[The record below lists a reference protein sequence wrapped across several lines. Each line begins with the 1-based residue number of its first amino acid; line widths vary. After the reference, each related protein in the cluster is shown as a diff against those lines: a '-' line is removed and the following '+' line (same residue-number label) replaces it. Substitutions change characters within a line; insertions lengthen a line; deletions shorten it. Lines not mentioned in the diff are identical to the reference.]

1 MSSYHRPATMEE
13 ALRSLGAESA
23 SALAG
28 GTVLNAAGRLS
39 MGDVV
44 DLQDVV
50 PSSIEKDGERVT
62 IGAMTRLQDLVD
74 GVDLPPILR
83 ELARREAPST
93 LRNAATVG
101 GTVATADPDSELLAA
116 FLVFGADVSL
126 ATTDGARTIPLRDVL
141 ENGVPRGSVITS
153 ISMSTTGE
161 TAAARTGRTP
171 ADVPIVAAVGRRNG
185 DTVVLALTGVATTPR
200 LVEQADLEMLDPPA
214 DFRGSAEYRRHLAAV
229 LVRRVVDN
237 LGGAA

>member
-1 MSSYHRPATMEE
+1 MSSYHRPVTIEE
-13 ALRSLGAESA
+13 ALTMLGTEGA

-28 GTVLNAAGRLS
+28 GTVLNALDRLS
-39 MGDVV
+39 IGNVV

-74 GVDLPPILR
+74 GVDLPPALR

-101 GTVATADPDSELLAA
+101 GTVATAHPDSELLAA
-116 FLVFGADVSL
+116 FLVFGADVTL
-126 ATTDGARTIPLRDVL
+126 ATTGGARSIPLKDVL
-141 ENGVPRGSVITS
+141 EEGVPRGAVITS
-153 ISMSTTGE
+153 ISMATTGR
-161 TAAARTGRTP
+161 TATARTGRTP
-171 ADVPIVAAVGRRNG
+171 ADVPIVAAVGRHNG
-185 DTVVLALTGVATTPR
+185 DTLLLALTGVASTPR
-200 LVEQADLEMLDPPA
+200 LVDQTDIEALEPPA

-229 LVRRVVDN
+229 LIRRVVDD